1 LYITYTDQGSVQLVS
16 STDGGDFAPVDTVDT
31 RQGEFPSVAVSPD
44 GSNVY
49 LAWYGTVGQD
59 LRLGVWGDVQ
69 DLQVAAPSPTPE
81 ANVAPPPAEGCGEDG
96 AAALDIVALSIAFD
110 TDCLVAPVGE
120 KFTINFDNQDDGVLH
135 NLDVYTEQGGDSL
148 ASTDPKTG
156 PAKEPLDV
164 DPLDEGT
171 YYFQCDVHPTTMFG
185 ALAVVKGA
193 K

>member
-1 LYITYTDQGSVQLVS
+1 V
-16 STDGGDFAPVDTVDT
+16 
-31 RQGEFPSVAVSPD
+31 
-44 GSNVY
+44 
-49 LAWYGTVGQD
+49 
-59 LRLGVWGDVQ
+59 
-69 DLQVAAPSPTPE
+69 
-81 ANVAPPPAEGCGEDG
+81 
-96 AAALDIVALSIAFD
+96 AALDIIALSIAFD
-110 TDCLVAPVGE
+110 TDCLVAPASE

-135 NLDVYTEQGGDSL
+135 NLDVFTEQGGDSL

-156 PAKEPLDV
+156 PAKEPLNV